1 MIIARKIFDAVEEV
15 LKEQYGDMDT
25 VPKDV
30 HFNGTLVSF
39 DTIPEELRNDIVDR
53 LKARYLY
60 DRAFPIEFSV
70 SLSRY
75 PNPPGR
81 WLWEHAVPEG
91 GFSDEQQHAAE
102 RQLAKTIDD
111 CWNGRNQHSTWAKMG
126 LTSAGFS
133 SGRTHITSAMA
144 DDWGALLPRYP
155 FDLNEDETKRVES
168 SMRAMYQA
176 MSRLLPEEKRTDID
190 SWAKEFWRSNWAL
203 YGCMEDKDTPEVQSN
218 DEKQMIEYHK
228 QLQAR
233 FTHLTE
239 RFFKAS
245 SADPDLYNPVRHE
258 VLSGIVSRN
267 RRAVAIVL
275 GNPMM
280 WSSEHGSGTV
290 RALVEARIVL
300 AWLLHKNDPVLYV
313 KFQEYGRGHLKLL
326 KLHLEAYVDKQEN
339 ASQELIANIAD
350 LDSIV
355 NRDISEEFQN
365 ISIQPN
371 FAGVSVRKM
380 ADDVGM
386 ADDYRF
392 LFAPASS
399 TFHGE
404 WPALDQFALVQCKNP
419 MHRGHRIVQKNDGV
433 VIGSHLVNATLNELE
448 TLIELYEG
456 GIGAPTDEH

>member
-1 MIIARKIFDAVEEV
+1 
-15 LKEQYGDMDT
+15 
-25 VPKDV
+25 
-30 HFNGTLVSF
+30 
-39 DTIPEELRNDIVDR
+39 
-53 LKARYLY
+53 
-60 DRAFPIEFSV
+60 
-70 SLSRY
+70 
-75 PNPPGR
+75 
-81 WLWEHAVPEG
+81 
-91 GFSDEQQHAAE
+91 
-102 RQLAKTIDD
+102 
-111 CWNGRNQHSTWAKMG
+111 
-126 LTSAGFS
+126 
-133 SGRTHITSAMA
+133 
-144 DDWGALLPRYP
+144 
-155 FDLNEDETKRVES
+155 
-168 SMRAMYQA
+168 
-176 MSRLLPEEKRTDID
+176 
-190 SWAKEFWRSNWAL
+190 
-203 YGCMEDKDTPEVQSN
+203 MEDKDTPEVQSN
-218 DEKQMIEYHK
+218 DEKQMIKYHK

-233 FTHLTE
+233 FTDLTE

-258 VLSGIVSRN
+258 VLSGIVSRS

-300 AWLLHKNDPVLYV
+300 AWLLHKNDPALYV

-350 LDSIV
+350 IDSIV
-355 NRDISEEFQN
+355 NRDVSEEFQN
-365 ISIQPN
+365 ISMQPN

-404 WPALDQFALVQCKNP
+404 WPALDQFALVQCRNP

-433 VIGSHLVNATLNELE
+433 VIGSHLVNAALNELE
-448 TLIELYEG
+448 SLIELYEG
-456 GIGAPTDEH
+456 GIGAPTDEQ